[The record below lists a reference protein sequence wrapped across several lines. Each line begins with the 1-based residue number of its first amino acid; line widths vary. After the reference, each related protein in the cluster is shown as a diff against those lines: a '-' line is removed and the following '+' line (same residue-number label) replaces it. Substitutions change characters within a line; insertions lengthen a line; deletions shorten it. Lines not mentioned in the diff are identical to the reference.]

1 MANTLSYVNSID
13 VTDAAKFIPEA
24 WSDDVIAG
32 YKKNVV
38 LANLASKINHKGKK
52 GNKINIPKPVR
63 GSASAKAANNVVTLV
78 TSTATEVEVTIDKH
92 YEYSFIVEDIAE
104 VQALASLRRFYT
116 DDAGYALALQV
127 DSDLRDLAATW
138 NSGAAYTGGVIGSD
152 GSTAW
157 NPAANGNAGNGA
169 ALTDAGIR
177 RVIQTFDDNDV
188 PGSDRVFVIPPIEKR
203 RLLGVTRFT
212 ENAFTGEAGGGNSIR
227 NGLVGDLYGNPVYV
241 SSNIATVLATDA
253 STAYRAV
260 LYFHKNAIVL
270 AEQVGVRVQAQYKQ
284 EALGTLVTADRLYG
298 VQTVRTEACRAILV
312 PNT

>member
-1 MANTLSYVNSID
+1 M
-13 VTDAAKFIPEA
+13 
-24 WSDDVIAG
+24 IAG

-38 LANLASKINHKGKK
+38 LANLVSKINHKGKK

-63 GSASAKAANNVVTLV
+63 GSASAKTANNVVTLV
-78 TSTATEVEVTIDKH
+78 TSVATEVEVTIDKH

-157 NPAANGNAGNGA
+157 NPAANTNTGNGA

-188 PGSDRVFVIPPIEKR
+188 PGGDRCFVIPPIEKR

-212 ENAFTGEAGGGNSIR
+212 EQAFTGENGSGNSIR
-227 NGLVGDLYGNPVYV
+227 NGLVGDLYGNQVYV

-298 VQTVRTEACRAILV
+298 GQTVRTEACRAILV